1 MDILQHDES
10 GLWQQYLTKPTAEYR
25 DILINKYSGYANILA
40 AKLFASRQVLEI
52 EFDEFKQFSMV
63 GLIESIDR
71 YNPSLGANFKTYA
84 SHRIKGA
91 ILDGIEKYCEKQQQ
105 ISARS
110 RLRAERMQN
119 FLHEVALHQEDT
131 FARLVDVAVGTA
143 IGFMLEDTGMY
154 QSDIETTGHS
164 AYSSRELRDLSRI
177 MDRLVTTLPQQEQ
190 SVIRLHYYQ
199 QLKFES
205 IAEEMQLTK
214 GRISQIHHSALK
226 RMHQHYDELKLLR
239 TDY

>member
-10 GLWQQYLTKPTAEYR
+10 ELWQQYLTKPTAEYR
-25 DILINKYSGYANILA
+25 DILIRKYSEYANIMA
-40 AKLFASRQVLEI
+40 AKLFAGRQVLEI

-71 YNPSLGANFKTYA
+71 YNPSFGANFKTYA

-119 FLHEVALHQEDT
+119 FLQEVALHQEDV

-154 QSDIETTGHS
+154 QSDVETIGQA
-164 AYSSRELRDLSRI
+164 AYSSRELMDLSRI
-177 MDRLVTTLPQQEQ
+177 MDRLVTTLPPQEE

>member
-1 MDILQHDES
+1 MDTLQQDEEA
-10 GLWQQYLTKPTAEYR
+10 LWQQYLTKPTAEYR
-25 DILINKYSGYANILA
+25 DILINMYSQYANTLA
-40 AKLFASRQVLEI
+40 AKFFANRQVLEI

-71 YNPSLGANFKTYA
+71 YNPSFGATFKTYA
-84 SHRIKGA
+84 GHRIKGA
-91 ILDGIEKYCEKQQQ
+91 ILDGIEKCCEKQQQ

-119 FLHEVALHQEDT
+119 LLQEVALHQQDIFT
-131 FARLVDVAVGTA
+131 RLVDVAVGTA

-154 QSDIETTGHS
+154 QQDDTASEHG
-164 AYSSRELRDLSRI
+164 AYRSRELSDLSRI
-177 MDRLVTTLPQQEQ
+177 MDRLVTTLPPQEE

-205 IAEEMQLTK
+205 IAEELKLTK
-214 GRISQIHHSALK
+214 GRISQVHHSALK

>member
-1 MDILQHDES
+1 MDSTLQNEQE
-10 GLWQQYLTKPTAEYR
+10 LWQQYLTSPTSEIR
-25 DILINKYSGYANILA
+25 NILINKYSSYANILS
-40 AKLFASRQVLEI
+40 AKFYASRQVVEI
-52 EFDEFKQFSMV
+52 EFEEFKQYSMV
-63 GLIESIDR
+63 GLIEAIDK
-71 YNPSLGANFKTYA
+71 YDLLHGASFKTYA

-105 ISARS
+105 ITARS

-119 FLHEVALHQEDT
+119 LLEEVSSNQKDI

-154 QSDIETTGHS
+154 QTGDVAS
-164 AYSSRELRDLSRI
+164 EYSMYRSRELSDLSRI
-177 MDRLVTTLPQQEQ
+177 MERLVSTLPEQEE

-199 QLKFES
+199 QIKFDLIS
-205 IAEEMQLTK
+205 KEMQLTK
-214 GRISQIHHSALK
+214 SRISQIHHSALK
-226 RMHQHYDELKLLR
+226 RMHEHYDELKLMR

>member
-1 MDILQHDES
+1 MDTLQQDELA
-10 GLWQQYLTKPTAEYR
+10 LWLEYRAKPTAECR
-25 DILINKYSGYANILA
+25 DILINKYLYYANILA
-40 AKLFASRQVLEI
+40 AKFYANRQIPEI

-63 GLIESIDR
+63 GLIESIDK
-71 YNPSLGANFKTYA
+71 YNPSYGVVFQTYA
-84 SHRIKGA
+84 GHRIKGA

-119 FLHEVALHQEDT
+119 LLEEAALHQQDI

-154 QSDIETTGHS
+154 QVDENASEHG
-164 AYSSRELRDLSRI
+164 AYRSRELSDLSRI
-177 MDRLVTTLPQQEQ
+177 MDRFVSTLPEQEE

-199 QLKFES
+199 QLKFEF
-205 IAEEMQLTK
+205 IAKEMQLTK
-214 GRISQIHHSALK
+214 GRVSQIHHSALK
-226 RMHQHYDELKLLR
+226 RMHEHYDELKLLR

>member
-1 MDILQHDES
+1 MDTLQQDEKE
-10 GLWQQYLTKPTAEYR
+10 LWQQYLTKPTAKNR
-25 DILINKYSGYANILA
+25 DILIDKYSQYAITLA
-40 AKLFASRQVLEI
+40 AKFFSNRQIVEI
-52 EFDEFKQFSMV
+52 EFDEFKQLSMV

-71 YNPSLGANFKTYA
+71 YDLSYDVSFKTYA
-84 SHRIKGA
+84 GHRIKGA

-110 RLRAERMQN
+110 RLRVERMKNLLQ
-119 FLHEVALHQEDT
+119 EAALHQHDV

-154 QSDIETTGHS
+154 QLDDAASEHG
-164 AYSSRELRDLSRI
+164 AYRSRELSDLSRI
-177 MDRLVTTLPQQEQ
+177 MDRLVTTLPPQEE

-199 QLKFES
+199 QLRFEN
-205 IAEEMQLTK
+205 IAEEMRLTK

-226 RMHQHYDELKLLR
+226 RMHENYDELKLLR